1 MARLELWL
9 LGMLPTLLFLG
20 HYLVHP
26 CFRIVRL
33 AHIHRLLP
41 TSFSKMEV
49 PVRSS
54 LGQLAVLLAPV
65 GTLLKLEDAVL
76 VVAALYHCAQWSSG
90 QLLPP
95 VVYGLLEVV

>member
-1 MARLELWL
+1 MARLELSV
-9 LGMLPTLLFLG
+9 LGILFTLLCLG

-41 TSFSKMEV
+41 TSFSEMEV
-49 PVRSS
+49 PIRSS
-54 LGQLAVLLAPV
+54 LRQTAVLLAPV
-65 GTLLKLEDAVL
+65 GTPFELEDPIM
-76 VVAALYHCAQWSSG
+76 VVAALDHGAQRSIS

-95 VVYGLLEVV
+95 AVYGLL

>member
-9 LGMLPTLLFLG
+9 LGMLPTLLSLG

-41 TSFSKMEV
+41 ASFSKMEV
-49 PVRSS
+49 PIRSS
-54 LGQLAVLLAPV
+54 LRQPTVLAPV
-65 GTLLKLEDAVL
+65 GTILKLEDSVA
-76 VVAALYHCAQWSSG
+76 VVAALHHGAKWSTTY
-90 QLLPP
+90 LLPP
-95 VVYGLLEVV
+95 AVYGLL